1 MKNVSKKRKA
11 IKVDK
16 TKDRAIKKIAEVLAM
31 KDLCKSQMKELN
43 SQLENYLLMIGINK
57 KELTESMVLT
67 NGSESIALK
76 VSETVILDQDQLNLF
91 LVNKGIEQG
100 VKQFK
105 TKVRKSVEVIN
116 A

>member
-43 SQLENYLLMIGINK
+43 SQLENYLLN
-57 KELTESMVLT
+57 
-67 NGSESIALK
+67 
-76 VSETVILDQDQLNLF
+76 DWY
-91 LVNKGIEQG
+91 
-100 VKQFK
+100 
-105 TKVRKSVEVIN
+105 
-116 A
+116 